1 MVPVQFPIWL
11 LYALLCILSWGV
23 WGVFAK
29 LGSDTMDPMQMQVLF
44 TIGMLPLVVLALI
57 RLRFKLETDTRGAA
71 YGILNGVFTGL
82 GLLAYYAA
90 MARGK
95 ASVVGPVTALFPLL
109 TVALAFFLLKERM
122 NNVQSVG
129 MILALLSIFILSR

>member
-1 MVPVQFPIWL
+1 
-11 LYALLCILSWGV
+11 
-23 WGVFAK
+23 
-29 LGSDTMDPMQMQVLF
+29 MQMQVLF

-57 RLRFKLETDTRGAA
+57 RLRFKLETDVRGAA
-71 YGILNGVFTGL
+71 YGILNGIFTGL

-109 TVALAFFLLKERM
+109 TVTLAFFLLKERM
-122 NNVQSVG
+122 NHVQSIG

>member
-1 MVPVQFPIWL
+1 MVPVQLPIWL
-11 LYALLCILSWGV
+11 LYAVLCILSWGA

-44 TIGMLPLVVLALI
+44 TIGMSPLVVLALI

-71 YGILNGVFTGL
+71 YGVMNGLFTGL

-109 TVALAFFLLKERM
+109 TVALAFLMLKERI
-122 NNVQSVG
+122 NNIQGAGVV
-129 MILALLSIFILSR
+129 LALLSIFILSR